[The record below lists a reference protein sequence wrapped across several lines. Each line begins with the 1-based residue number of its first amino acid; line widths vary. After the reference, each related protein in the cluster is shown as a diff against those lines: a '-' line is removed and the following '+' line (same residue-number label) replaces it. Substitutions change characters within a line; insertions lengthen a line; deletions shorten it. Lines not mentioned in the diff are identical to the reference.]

1 MERDVY
7 DVVVVA
13 AHGLLASA
21 AAVGAAIAIVT
32 VYIADVVVVVVGAV
46 AVAKVVPPNPRAC
59 RIRPSSHLSC
69 DCTHN

>member
-1 MERDVY
+1 LERDVY

-32 VYIADVVVVVVGAV
+32 VYIADVVVVVGAV